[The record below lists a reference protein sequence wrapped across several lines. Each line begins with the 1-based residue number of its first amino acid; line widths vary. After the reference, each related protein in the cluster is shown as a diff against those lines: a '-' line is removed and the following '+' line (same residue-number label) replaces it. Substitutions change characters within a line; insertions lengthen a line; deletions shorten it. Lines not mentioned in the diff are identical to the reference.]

1 MSVSIC
7 EGRTF
12 ESAIAEAAVRMSP
25 GGIISGWSW
34 PPRLEDF
41 RLRVDGSPDGDSTTP
56 LGCLSTFM
64 ECGRELTE
72 FKVFIQ
78 VSIRW

>member
-25 GGIISGWSW
+25 GGHN
-34 PPRLEDF
+34 
-41 RLRVDGSPDGDSTTP
+41 
-56 LGCLSTFM
+56 LGM
-64 ECGRELTE
+64 ELASKT
-72 FKVFIQ
+72 
-78 VSIRW
+78 

>member
-25 GGIISGWSW
+25 GGIISGWRNQQFASK
-34 PPRLEDF
+34 
-41 RLRVDGSPDGDSTTP
+41 T
-56 LGCLSTFM
+56 
-64 ECGRELTE
+64 
-72 FKVFIQ
+72 
-78 VSIRW
+78 